1 MRAIPVLHRLLISL
15 IYWYKVEEVP
25 SGTCNHRVYRMC
37 YISLQHIWLEI
48 DVPASN
54 QIFFN
59 QAWMTAIYPS
69 ESFDCRSDTF
79 ILCSRLYW
87 PQNKYYLDALH
98 KSKLRRLRL
107 SSLSCKEHWSHEN
120 SSGAGGVFKS
130 QLRRWV
136 KAGRGKGRVFQA
148 EGAVY
153 VGWSEQEELEGE
165 TGRKAIRSTLTETSV
180 DSPVCQ
186 WCGRWYTSEGSRR
199 VTWSVIKPGAPEGQQ
214 GWKMRSLTTGRQK
227 KVS

>member
-25 SGTCNHRVYRMC
+25 HGTCNHRVYRMC
-37 YISLQHIWLEI
+37 YIFLQHIRLQI
-48 DVPASN
+48 DAPASN

-59 QAWMTAIYPS
+59 QAGMTAICPS

-79 ILCSRLYW
+79 ILCSGLYW

-98 KSKLRRLRL
+98 TSKLRRLSL

-120 SSGAGGVFKS
+120 SSGAGGVFNS

-136 KAGRGKGRVFQA
+136 KAGSDKRSISSRGSSIRWMKWAG
-148 EGAVY
+148 G
-153 VGWSEQEELEGE
+153 VGGW
-165 TGRKAIRSTLTETSV
+165 GRKKGNQEHIDGEHLQQRQSCLSV
-180 DSPVCQ
+180 M
-186 WCGRWYTSEGSRR
+186 R
-199 VTWSVIKPGAPEGQQ
+199 SVIH
-214 GWKMRSLTTGRQK
+214 
-227 KVS
+227 